1 MTKEKNSHTKWVNKH
16 GSQYQDEESDDE
28 DDIASYE
35 AMLKKMPQQN
45 RVSLRTLQMRRGGL
59 TRKVGSWSDKDGDPP
74 RTPSQDVHMIRSKMP
89 PLQKPVMGDLEGFN
103 AHAHIPGYTG
113 FFPGRKCKEYL
124 LLKRADKQTGEQLGD
139 LSMRYKVK
147 LGSAPNIETVKT
159 TNQAKDCFKGKL
171 RDPDLADWAN
181 HRCKSELTEYVR
193 RAIKLHVNI
202 KASGHG

>member
-147 LGSAPNIETVKT
+147 VQTLSPVS
-159 TNQAKDCFKGKL
+159 C
-171 RDPDLADWAN
+171 
-181 HRCKSELTEYVR
+181 
-193 RAIKLHVNI
+193 
-202 KASGHG
+202 